1 MSGNLSDSLDDANAA
16 AYEEFDGSEAG
27 ATVQECPGSRIV
39 KKLAGNAKRN
49 LGRAKDAILGF
60 RDAVKEKLSNLFTE
74 EDRAGLEIMKDNV
87 GGFPIVNAH
96 GMTIDAIFY
105 RVNKEFGWDKE
116 GTERSA
122 QEGQ

>member
-16 AYEEFDGSEAG
+16 AYETFDGSEAG
-27 ATVQECPGSRIV
+27 ATVQECPGSRIM

-96 GMTIDAIFY
+96 GMTVDAVFF
-105 RVNKEFGWDKE
+105 RVKKEFGWGQE
-116 GTERSA
+116 GGEGSA
-122 QEGQ
+122 QEGR